1 MRTATLEST
10 FKEVDPAESDR
21 GDRSPEWPSVRV
33 GILRSARYAREE
45 DRTLLPV
52 ETAMLPK
59 RSSFISELPL
69 DFSTDGPQ
77 DEQDLEG

>member
-1 MRTATLEST
+1 
-10 FKEVDPAESDR
+10 
-21 GDRSPEWPSVRV
+21 VRV

-45 DRTLLPV
+45 DRTLLPI